1 MFLEI
6 CKGDSRPMET
16 WNCEE
21 LYAEVWEHPLVKG
34 RAKIRDLSGD
44 ARKGLSQA
52 PDSSSWSW
60 ILDQERVRQ
69 ACGAV
74 TAVPCE

>member
-1 MFLEI
+1 
-6 CKGDSRPMET
+6 MET
-16 WNCEE
+16 WNRED
-21 LYAEVWEHPLVKG
+21 LYAEVCAQPLVKV
-34 RAKIRDLSGD
+34 AKVRDLSGD

-69 ACGAV
+69 ACGAL
-74 TAVPCE
+74 TAAPCEGPPSHTTLHTFAF